1 MLSLRQEQGEM
12 RGDGREVTA
21 REPLDDL
28 LGRRRGRW
36 QCGGGAGDRRRVN
49 GAQMT
54 CEIVLLVY
62 IGARGGGKGEMAR
75 DRGTRKAR
83 KELGNLG
90 KFRAK

>member
-1 MLSLRQEQGEM
+1 
-12 RGDGREVTA
+12 
-21 REPLDDL
+21 
-28 LGRRRGRW
+28 
-36 QCGGGAGDRRRVN
+36 
-49 GAQMT
+49 MT

-62 IGARGGGKGEMAR
+62 IGARGGVKGEMAR